1 MKTKITLLLFSTLF
15 LLLLFSHTVSAEPPF
30 LDPNIPDGET
40 ITYTT
45 TIGDKSFSVVEHVTI
60 KNDGERK
67 LYEIISLSDSIDR
80 KLVLDKETMAIV
92 SVHTI
97 RKYSEVTLDSK
108 LKVKDERPFVDGD
121 EVKLADFA
129 VMTYVFRGF
138 PFTKRDNLK
147 IGFYGEEQQRKFAF
161 KANYKKKETV
171 TVNEKSIECH
181 KLEFGLDGFWGT
193 FFPKMNVW
201 YSVNPPH
208 YLVRYKGLVGPPGS
222 PKRDMQLLNY
232 TISKDPFPNPF
243 DNM

>member
-1 MKTKITLLLFSTLF
+1 MKPKMTLFIFLIFFSLMLFSKALF
-15 LLLLFSHTVSAEPPF
+15 AEGPF
-30 LDPNIPDGET
+30 INPDIPNGET
-40 ITYTT
+40 VTYTT
-45 TIGDKSFSVVEHVTI
+45 TIGDKSFSVVEHVSI
-60 KNDGERK
+60 ISDGERK
-67 LYEIISLSDSIDR
+67 LYQIISLSDSIDR
-80 KLVLDKETMAIV
+80 KLVLDKETMAII

-97 RKYSEVTLDSK
+97 RKYPEVTLDSK
-108 LKVKDERPFVDGD
+108 LKVKDERPALDDD

-147 IGFYGEEQQRKFAF
+147 IGFYGAEQKRKFSF

-201 YSVNPPH
+201 YSVDPPH

-232 TISKDPFPNPF
+232 TISKDAIAHPF
-243 DNM
+243 DDM

>member
-1 MKTKITLLLFSTLF
+1 MKAKMTLLIFATLLL
-15 LLLLFSHTVSAEPPF
+15 LLPLSHSVFAEAPF

-40 ITYTT
+40 ITYTST
-45 TIGDKSFSVVEHVTI
+45 VGDKTLSVLQHVTI

-97 RKYSEVTLDSK
+97 RKHPEVTLDSK
-108 LKVKDERPFVDGD
+108 LKVIDEKPVLGSD

-138 PFTKRDNLK
+138 PFTKQKDLK
-147 IGFYGEEQQRKFAF
+147 IGFYGEQQKRKFSF
-161 KANYKKKETV
+161 KAHYKKKETI
-171 TVNEKSIECH
+171 TISEKSIECH

-201 YSVNPPH
+201 YSVDPPH
-208 YLVRYKGLVGPPGS
+208 YLVRYNGLVGPPGS

-232 TISKDPFPNPF
+232 SISKDNFTHPF

>member
-1 MKTKITLLLFSTLF
+1 MKSIITLLLFLPCFS
-15 LLLLFSHTVSAEPPF
+15 LLLTSNAASADNPF
-30 LDPNIPDGET
+30 VDPNIPDGET

-45 TIGDKSFSVVEHVTI
+45 TIGDKSFSVVEHVTVT
-60 KNDGERK
+60 KVGERK
-67 LYEIISLSDSIDR
+67 VYEIISLSDSIDR
-80 KLVLDKETMAIV
+80 KLVLDKETMAIL

-97 RKYSEVTLDSK
+97 RKHSEVTLDSK
-108 LKVKDERPFVDGD
+108 LKVIDEKPVSDDD

-138 PFTKRDNLK
+138 PFTKRDDLK

-161 KANYKKKETV
+161 KAHYKKKETI

-201 YSVNPPH
+201 YSVDPPH
-208 YLVRYKGLVGPPGS
+208 YMVHYNGLVGPPGS
-222 PKRDMQLLNY
+222 PKRDMQLQDY
-232 TISKDPFPNPF
+232 TISKDTFSHPF

>member
-1 MKTKITLLLFSTLF
+1 MKAKMTLFIFSTF
-15 LLLLFSHTVSAEPPF
+15 LLLLLLSHSVSAEGLF
-30 LDPNIPDGET
+30 VDPNIPDGET
-40 ITYTT
+40 ATYNA
-45 TIGDKSFSVVEHVTI
+45 IDGDKCFSVVERVTI
-60 KNDGERK
+60 KSDGQRK
-67 LYEIISLSDSIDR
+67 LYEIISLSDSIER

-97 RKYSEVTLDSK
+97 RKYPEVTLDSK
-108 LKVKDERPFVDGD
+108 LKVKDEKPLLDGD
-121 EVKLADFA
+121 EFKLADFA

-138 PFTKRDNLK
+138 PFTKLDKLK
-147 IGFYGEEQQRKFAF
+147 IGFYGSEQQRKFAF
-161 KANYKKKETV
+161 KATYKKKETV
-171 TVNEKSIECH
+171 TVNDKSIECH

-232 TISKDPFPNPF
+232 TTRKDNFPHPF